1 MKLQERGDGGNGY
14 KELGGQEKE
23 REGKRMGKKHKK
35 KEEGRERKV
44 NINYGKRIG
53 REQGKVK
60 Q

>member
-1 MKLQERGDGGNGY
+1 MKLQERGDGGNGD

-35 KEEGRERKV
+35 KEEGKERKV